1 MKYDAVII
9 GSGVA
14 GLTAAL
20 YLARANKSVMVIEDS
35 IIGGTTATLD
45 IIENYPGFESISGN
59 ELVTKIF
66 MQVSKLGVNIN
77 FMSVKYIDFDRKSI
91 VTKDTIIDYKTLIIA
106 SGTSVNKLNIE
117 NEQNYLFKGLSYC
130 AVCDGSLFKGKDIVV
145 VTNGNTGSSAIDYL
159 SNITSNIVVVDKSN
173 SYKSDKFKVYS
184 SSQLVSLD
192 GQNRVECVT
201 LSTDNGD
208 VVKVPCNAVFVSLG
222 KSTNL
227 ELFEGLARKDGYLL
241 TDENM
246 RTNIDGVFVAGDIRY
261 KSLRQIITACSDGA
275 IAATEAI
282 KYITNN

>member
-20 YLARANKSVMVIEDS
+20 YLARANKTVMVIEDS
-35 IIGGTTATLD
+35 LIGGTTATLD
-45 IIENYPGFESISGN
+45 IIENYPGFDSISGN
-59 ELVTKIF
+59 ELVTKMF

-77 FMSVKYIDFDRKSI
+77 FMSIKSIDFDNKTI
-91 VTKDTIIDYKTLIIA
+91 NTKDTSIEYKTLIIA

-145 VTNGNTGSSAIDYL
+145 VTNGNSGNSAVDYL
-159 SNITSNIVVVDKSN
+159 SNITQNIVVVDKSN

-184 SSQLVSLD
+184 SSQIVSID
-192 GQNRVECVT
+192 GQNRVEGVT
-201 LSTDNGD
+201 LSVDNGD
-208 VVKVPCNAVFVSLG
+208 IVKVSCNAVFVSLG

-227 ELFEGLARKDGYLL
+227 ALYEGLDEKEGYLL

-261 KSLRQIITACSDGA
+261 KTLRQIVTACSDGA

-282 KYITNN
+282 KYISNN